1 MRCPECGSANP
12 DAAEACRE
20 CGAPLPV
27 QPAGQQVDGQPPATD
42 AQPRVAHTTSGVAI
56 ASLVCGILSWALFP
70 VIGSVL
76 AIVLGYAA
84 RREIRR
90 SDGRLLGSRL
100 AAMGLALGYSSIV
113 VAVMGT
119 ALGIGLSI
127 VSVALPLGVAGCS
140 LCAGL

>member
-1 MRCPECGSANP
+1 
-12 DAAEACRE
+12 
-20 CGAPLPV
+20 
-27 QPAGQQVDGQPPATD
+27 
-42 AQPRVAHTTSGVAI
+42 
-56 ASLVCGILSWALFP
+56 

-113 VAVMGT
+113 VAVMGA

-127 VSVALPLGVAGCS
+127 VGVVLPLGVAGCS